1 MFIIQE
7 ILGYFFIALIGM
19 FLLTIIYLPVYFILR
34 KRVPVLRQIAC
45 FLFGVCIF
53 VISEATVFGTV
64 MINLMSG
71 MGIFSQ
77 DHYCNII
84 PFRFLFEVWDM
95 GIGKQI
101 TQELAN
107 VIMFVPL
114 GFSFPIACKKARK
127 FWKATACM
135 ALFSFL
141 IELAQFFIGRSADI
155 DDLILNTLGGMIGFF
170 FFYVCSRLFG
180 DKKIWNQL
188 NRSVIME
195 K

>member
-1 MFIIQE
+1 MFMIQE

-19 FLLTIIYLPVYFILR
+19 LLLTIIYLPVYFILR

-53 VISEATVFGTV
+53 VISVATVFGTV
-64 MINLMSG
+64 MLNLMSG
-71 MGIFSQ
+71 MGVFSQ
-77 DHYCNII
+77 EHYCNVI

-95 GIGKQI
+95 GIRKQI

-114 GFSFPIACKKARK
+114 GFSFPIACKKAGK

-155 DDLILNTLGGMIGFF
+155 DDLILNTLGGVAGFF
-170 FFYVCSRLFG
+170 LYVVCSRLFG
-180 DKKIWNQL
+180 DKKIWKQL
-188 NRSVIME
+188 NRSAIME

>member
-1 MFIIQE
+1 MFMIQE

-19 FLLTIIYLPVYFILR
+19 LLLTIIYLPVYFILR

-64 MINLMSG
+64 MLNLMSG
-71 MGIFSQ
+71 MGVFSQ
-77 DHYCNII
+77 EHYCNIV

-95 GIGKQI
+95 GIRKQI

-107 VIMFVPL
+107 IIMFVPL

-127 FWKATACM
+127 FWKATVCM
-135 ALFSFL
+135 ALFSFM

-155 DDLILNTLGGMIGFF
+155 DDLLLNTLGGMIGFF
-170 FFYVCSRLFG
+170 FFYVCLRLFG
-180 DKKIWNQL
+180 DKKIWKQL
-188 NRSVIME
+188 NMSAIME